1 MRGLA
6 VTTNNVYMTST
17 HLPTTEKDFSF

>member
-1 MRGLA
+1 MKKLA
-6 VTTNNVYMTST
+6 MTTNTVYMTTT